1 MMEEEGRGGGNDK
14 KGRGGPSPFL
24 HLFPLIPP
32 SHTTSLDIYVDTS
45 AGFPTTEI
53 SSIITVEPLT
63 LVLITYN
70 TYYPIGELSLFPNH

>member
-1 MMEEEGRGGGNDK
+1 MGEEGRGGGND
-14 KGRGGPSPFL
+14 GRGRGRGPSPFP
-24 HLFPLIPP
+24 HPFPLIPP

-70 TYYPIGELSLFPNH
+70 TYYPIGELSLFSNH